1 MSVELL
7 DPDGQIEVKDSDLQN
22 IVGGDPGTVYVLRP
36 IGIDDHRQIT
46 KARTRDELDRRSHQ
60 KIQVTDWN
68 AVADDVLDFVL
79 VGWRGIRFRGADVPC
94 ERAYKLKLDYV
105 RKQALSD
112 LAGMNQVV
120 REPEVRAESFR
131 QPADVS

>member
-1 MSVELL
+1 MPLELL
-7 DPDGQIEVKDSDLQN
+7 DPDARIDVKDSDLTG
-22 IVGGDPGTVYVLRP
+22 VTDGDPDTIYTLRP
-36 IGIDDHRQIT
+36 IGIEDHREIVKKNT
-46 KARTRDELDRRSHQ
+46 HDELDRRSHQ
-60 KIQVTDWN
+60 KIKVTNWH

-79 VGWRGIRFRGADVPC
+79 VAWKGIRFRGADVPTVR
-94 ERAYKLKLDYV
+94 EYKLKLDYV

-112 LAGMNQVV
+112 LAGMNQVA